1 MQTVIELPEF
11 LRSAK
16 AAGMTEDEKASLI
29 NALARDPLV
38 GISLGGGLRKVR
50 LGRRGSGKSGGYR
63 TIHFFVDEFM
73 PIILITC
80 FAKNQ
85 RDNISEKER
94 SLLLALCAELESHYR
109 RPT

>member
-11 LRSAK
+11 LRAAK
-16 AAGMTEDEKASLI
+16 AAGLTEDEKTSLVDS
-29 NALARDPLV
+29 LARDPLLGV
-38 GISLGGGLRKVR
+38 SLGGGLRKVR

-85 RDNISEKER
+85 RDNISQKER
-94 SLLLALCAELESHYR
+94 GILLELCAELESHYR